1 MRLNK
6 IENIIFVCFLLFIL
20 NDAFGKFYRY
30 PISEQ
35 LGLSI
40 NFLKYGYFFPD
51 FNGKDFYPVSPYF
64 PGLAF
69 LIYLLRF
76 VIPDYLLFE
85 FLTILGILSIFFFF
99 FISIKISKKI
109 YKKIPEYNICWLII
123 ILLCLWPCRFWLY
136 YAITF
141 KTDTLSFGLIFFAIY
156 ILEINRKNYRINFLQ
171 VLISFILILYSISL
185 KQQAIFVVFALGLFS
200 LLNKDYFLR
209 IFSFIMILSIGL
221 FYFLMFEDKNLWFFN
236 ILRFSGDSFYTLKA
250 IVRDNY
256 EDITKIIFLILFL
269 TVCNLEKLGF
279 NNLQEKIKKTF
290 FGFKK
295 NIWLYIFFFLS
306 ITGIPGFLKYGGNF
320 GNIGMSIIVLTP
332 IIIYFLGDLKKNILT
347 FTVMAL
353 LVLEFPTVRGSF
365 NNYIESKKMQNK
377 VLQLVKGVDLK
388 ILTDTESL
396 FSSFLISD
404 NNLLHSV
411 DTMMIL
417 DRFVDKNQEKDFK
430 LKTKDLEMYDFLI
443 ISNRNSSL
451 IEVESFKLIHKSK
464 LSRIYNKKK
473 DES

>member
-1 MRLNK
+1 M
-6 IENIIFVCFLLFIL
+6 
-20 NDAFGKFYRY
+20 
-30 PISEQ
+30 
-35 LGLSI
+35 
-40 NFLKYGYFFPD
+40 
-51 FNGKDFYPVSPYF
+51 
-64 PGLAF
+64 
-69 LIYLLRF
+69 
-76 VIPDYLLFE
+76 
-85 FLTILGILSIFFFF
+85 
-99 FISIKISKKI
+99 
-109 YKKIPEYNICWLII
+109 
-123 ILLCLWPCRFWLY
+123 
-136 YAITF
+136 
-141 KTDTLSFGLIFFAIY
+141 
-156 ILEINRKNYRINFLQ
+156 
-171 VLISFILILYSISL
+171 
-185 KQQAIFVVFALGLFS
+185 
-200 LLNKDYFLR
+200 
-209 IFSFIMILSIGL
+209 
-221 FYFLMFEDKNLWFFN
+221 
-236 ILRFSGDSFYTLKA
+236 
-250 IVRDNY
+250 
-256 EDITKIIFLILFL
+256 

-377 VLQLVKGVDLK
+377 VLQLVKGEDLK

>member
-1 MRLNK
+1 ML
-6 IENIIFVCFLLFIL
+6 
-20 NDAFGKFYRY
+20 
-30 PISEQ
+30 
-35 LGLSI
+35 
-40 NFLKYGYFFPD
+40 
-51 FNGKDFYPVSPYF
+51 
-64 PGLAF
+64 
-69 LIYLLRF
+69 
-76 VIPDYLLFE
+76 
-85 FLTILGILSIFFFF
+85 
-99 FISIKISKKI
+99 
-109 YKKIPEYNICWLII
+109 LII

-236 ILRFSGDSFYTLKA
+236 ILRFSGNSFYTLKA

-306 ITGIPGFLKYGGNF
+306 ITGIPGFLKNG
-320 GNIGMSIIVLTP
+320 
-332 IIIYFLGDLKKNILT
+332 
-347 FTVMAL
+347 
-353 LVLEFPTVRGSF
+353 
-365 NNYIESKKMQNK
+365 
-377 VLQLVKGVDLK
+377 VKT
-388 ILTDTESL
+388 IME
-396 FSSFLISD
+396 I
-404 NNLLHSV
+404 
-411 DTMMIL
+411 
-417 DRFVDKNQEKDFK
+417 
-430 LKTKDLEMYDFLI
+430 
-443 ISNRNSSL
+443 
-451 IEVESFKLIHKSK
+451 
-464 LSRIYNKKK
+464 
-473 DES
+473 

>member
-1 MRLNK
+1 MKLNK
-6 IENIIFVCFLLFIL
+6 IENIIFVCFLLFII

-156 ILEINRKNYRINFLQ
+156 ILDINRKNYKINFLQ

-236 ILRFSGDSFYTLKA
+236 ILRFSGNSFYTLKA
-250 IVRDNY
+250 IVSDNY
-256 EDITKIIFLILFL
+256 EDITKIILLILFL
-269 TVCNLEKLGF
+269 TACNLEKLGF

-290 FGFKK
+290 FRSKK

-306 ITGIPGFLKYGGNF
+306 ITGIPSFLKYGGNF
-320 GNIGMSIIVLTP
+320 GNLGMSLIVLTP
-332 IIIYFLGDLKKNILT
+332 LIIYFLGDIKKNILT
-347 FTVMAL
+347 LTVIAL
-353 LVLEFPTVRGSF
+353 LVLELPTVGGSF

-377 VLQLVKGVDLK
+377 VLQLVKGEDLK

-396 FSSFLISD
+396 SSSFLISD
-404 NNLLHSV
+404 NNLLHSM
-411 DTMMIL
+411 DTMKIL

-443 ISNRNSSL
+443 ISNHNSSL
-451 IEVESFKLIHKSK
+451 IEVESFELIHKSK
-464 LSRIYNKKK
+464 STHIYNKK
-473 DES
+473 